1 MPEMSPAPSDQRPP
15 GTNGPPDGDG
25 PGGPGGPPR
34 PARPPERSNVRK
46 AVGIAV
52 AVAVVL
58 AFILATTMGT
68 NHHDGGIQYS
78 VFRNQVRNGMVAAIE
93 IDDRTG
99 RIDGVY
105 RDGIGTPQVAGEP
118 ARFTTRGPKGQ
129 LPDADVAL
137 LEQQGVSYTFH
148 HETSSPIGSVL
159 VWLLPIAAIVAIFAY
174 LGRRSQGQMAGIMSI
189 GRTRAKVYTTERPK
203 TTFGDV
209 AGYSAVKE
217 EIQEVVD
224 FLKNPGRFTDL
235 GAKIPKGVLLVGPPG
250 TGKTLLARAVAGEA
264 GVPFI
269 SVTGSDFM
277 EMFVGVGAA
286 RVRDLFETARKQA
299 PAIVFVDEIDSIGRK
314 RGAGLGGGHDER
326 EQTLNQ
332 MLAEMDGFEATEGVV
347 MMAATNRPDI
357 LDPALLRPGRFDRQ
371 IVVPLP
377 TLEERLEILQVHVRG
392 KRLEDDLDL
401 TVLARGTPGM
411 SGADLANLVN
421 EAALHAARRGAR
433 EVAPGDIDAA
443 RDRVL
448 MGLRRT
454 SLVLSPQDKE
464 LVAYHEAGHALVA
477 YLTPHADPVH
487 KVTILPTGMALG
499 VTQQLPDAERHL
511 YQQPLLEDAL
521 AVALGGRIAE
531 EVVFGTISTGAQN
544 DLVHA
549 TETARRMVREWGMS
563 SRIGPMAWGGSGAV
577 FLGEDLMHT
586 RDYSDDTA
594 RVIDEEVERILRDQQ
609 ARVRGLLRQRRT
621 SLDAVA
627 QALLEHETVDGAA
640 VSRLADE
647 AAGEHIGGAAG
658 VMAPTLLAAPAV
670 VPPPVTPVVSTT
682 PVTST
687 PPVPPSPAPPEPGL
701 P

>member
-1 MPEMSPAPSDQRPP
+1 
-15 GTNGPPDGDG
+15 
-25 PGGPGGPPR
+25 
-34 PARPPERSNVRK
+34 VRRAVTI
-46 AVGIAV
+46 AVG
-52 AVAVVL
+52 VAVVV
-58 AFILATTMGT
+58 AFVAASTLG
-68 NHHDGGIQYS
+68 NDDDDGGGIRYS
-78 VFRNQVRNGMVAAIE
+78 EFREQVRDGLVASIE
-93 IDDRTG
+93 IDDRSG
-99 RIDGVY
+99 VISGVY
-105 RDGIGTPQVAGEP
+105 RRSPGQSALTEP
-118 ARFTTRGPKGQ
+118 ETFETRAAKGP
-129 LPDADVAL
+129 LPDTDIAL
-137 LEQQGVSYTFH
+137 LEDQGVAYTFH
-148 HETSSPIGSVL
+148 HEESNPIGAVII
-159 VWLLPIAAIVAIFAY
+159 WLLPIVAIIAIIVW

-189 GRTRAKVYTTERPK
+189 GRTRAKVYTTERPR
-203 TTFGDV
+203 TTFDDV

-224 FLKNPGRFTDL
+224 FLKHPGKFTDL

-347 MMAATNRPDI
+347 MMAATNRPDV

-377 TLEERLEILQVHVRG
+377 TLEERREILGVHVRG
-392 KRLEDDLDL
+392 KRLGPDVDLS
-401 TVLARGTPGM
+401 VLARGTPGM
-411 SGADLANLVN
+411 SGADLANVVN

-433 EVAPGDIDAA
+433 EVTARDVDAA

-454 SLVLSPQDKE
+454 SLVLSDHDKK

-477 YLTPHADPVH
+477 YVTPHADPVH

-511 YQQPLLEDAL
+511 YQRPLLEDAL

-531 EVVFGTISTGAQN
+531 ELVFGTVSTGAQN

-549 TETARRMVREWGMS
+549 TEVARRMVREWGMS
-563 SRIGPMAWGGSGAV
+563 SRLGPMAWGGQGAV
-577 FLGEDLMHT
+577 FLGEDLVHT

-609 ARVRGLLRQRRT
+609 GRVRGLLRDHRS
-621 SLDAVA
+621 SLVAVA
-627 QALLEHETVDGAA
+627 QALLEHETIDGAE

-647 AAGEHIGGAAG
+647 AAGQHIGGAPSFPSA
-658 VMAPTLLAAPAV
+658 LSLAAPAAV
-670 VPPPVTPVVSTT
+670 TPPPVDPTPG
-682 PVTST
+682 
-687 PPVPPSPAPPEPGL
+687 PS
-701 P
+701 